1 METNYKQLNP
11 PVTWREGKAKTVTFV
26 VTQDCQLRCNYCYVV
41 GKNSHCR
48 MDFQVARKTI
58 DYLLNH
64 RELFDSESLIIDFI
78 GGEPLLE
85 IDLIDKICAYFKL
98 AAFKL
103 DHPWFNSYR
112 FSFSTN
118 GILYNHERVQQFIR
132 QNKTHISI
140 SISVDGTKEKHD
152 SQRVYP
158 DGRGCY
164 DDVVRNIPLWQ
175 EQFPGASTKATVSRK
190 DIPYIKESVLHLW
203 GLGIKEVN
211 MNVVFEDVWQEGDD
225 LIFED
230 QLIQLADHILENK
243 TYKNHFCSFFNKRIG
258 KPMDPARDNQN
269 WCGAGKMMAVDY
281 MGNFYPCFRFTPIC
295 LRNRKPI
302 VTGNYNDGIDF
313 NKLRP
318 FLALNRTIQSPEKCL
333 KCEVAGGCAWCQGE
347 NYDSA
352 DSDTIYQRSTAIC
365 KMHKARVRANNY
377 FWSRLDSKIGNQV

>member
-85 IDLIDKICAYFKL
+85 IDLIDEICAYFKL
-98 AAFKL
+98 TAFKL

-112 FSFSTN
+112 FSLSTN

-158 DGRGCY
+158 DGSGCY
-164 DDVVRNIPLWQ
+164 DEVVRNIPLWQ

-190 DIPYIKESVLHLW
+190 DLPYIKESVLHLW

-230 QLIQLADHILENK
+230 QLIQLADHILENEM
-243 TYKNHFCSFFNKRIG
+243 YKNHFCSFFNKRIG
-258 KPMDPARDNQN
+258 KPLDPGRDNQN
-269 WCGAGKMMAVDY
+269 WCGAGKMLAVDY

-302 VTGNYNDGIDF
+302 VTGNCNDGMDF

-318 FLALNRTIQSPEKCL
+318 FLALNRTMQSPEKCV

-347 NYDSA
+347 NYDAA

-377 FWSRLDSKIGNQV
+377 FWSRLDSKIDN